1 MSPTNTGH
9 RLLLVHAHPDDESIF
24 TGATMA
30 RYAAEG
36 AQVTLVTCTM
46 GERGGIAKSY
56 PGPEREELPHM
67 GEEDRLTL
75 VAKIRARELQ
85 AACAALGVT
94 EQIYL
99 GGAGQWRDSG
109 VRPNHGARAFA
120 LADLDE
126 AAEQLAAVIREAAP
140 QVIVTYDAKGFY
152 EHPDHI
158 QAHRVAWRAYEL
170 ACDPLRTKFYAL
182 TIPRSVL
189 AEATGQ
195 GGPATAR
202 VLQYGAADE
211 EVTTK
216 IEVDA
221 YLGAKLEAMKAH
233 ATQITVDGP
242 NFSVLG
248 LVSLRAFGAE
258 YYTLLSGPGTTT
270 AGSLGHGHEEDLFAG
285 I

>member
-1 MSPTNTGH
+1 MSTGR

-30 RYAAEG
+30 RYAADG
-36 AQVTLVTCTM
+36 TQVTLVTCTM

-56 PGPEREELPHM
+56 PGTERQELPRM

-109 VRPNHGARAFA
+109 VRPGDDARAFS

-126 AAEQLAAVIREAAP
+126 AAEQLIAVIREVRP

-189 AEATGQ
+189 VEATSGH
-195 GGPATAR
+195 GGPAVPK
-202 VLQYGAADE
+202 VLEYGASDE
-211 EVTTK
+211 QVTTK
-216 IEVDA
+216 ISADA

-242 NFSVLG
+242 HFSVLG
-248 LVSLRAFGAE
+248 LASMRAFGTE
-258 YYTLLSGPGTTT
+258 YYTLLSGPGATTT
-270 AGSLGHGHEEDLFAG
+270 GSLGHGHEEDLFAG